1 MDRLARIRAR
11 KHAFALTTMLV
22 GSTAVLGANIFMN
35 QYTRPVKTESVE
47 EGTSMEVVKKKKK
60 PRERQMEQ
68 QRRSRPDPTPQRRAP
83 APAID
88 SAISS
93 VDIAM
98 PGFDSS
104 QLGQV
109 SDQVL
114 GVNEKNQIMDE
125 ASVDSPPKPVERV
138 APDEYPA
145 DARKRGIKGFV
156 TMNLL
161 IGASGEVERVKV
173 LQAEPSGVFEEV
185 ALATIRKWRFE
196 PAVYEQNPVR
206 AWAKQTIRFELN

>member
-1 MDRLARIRAR
+1 MDRIGRTKARRHVIAV
-11 KHAFALTTMLV
+11 FTMV
-22 GSTAVLGANIFMN
+22 FGSTAVLGANILMN
-35 QYTRPVKTESVE
+35 QYTRPVKKETTE
-47 EGTSMEVVKKKKK
+47 EGTSIEVVKKKKK
-60 PRERQMEQ
+60 PRERQMEP
-68 QRRSRPDPTPQRRAP
+68 QRRSRPDPTPQRRSP

-93 VDIAM
+93 VNIAM

-104 QLGQV
+104 QLGRV

-114 GVNEKNQIMDE
+114 GVSEKNQIMDE
-125 ASVDSPPKPVERV
+125 ASVDAPPKPVQRV
-138 APDEYPA
+138 APSEYPSE
-145 DARKRGIKGFV
+145 ARKRGIKGFV

-196 PAVYEQNPVR
+196 PAVYEQSPVR